1 MNRLVAFLL
10 IPFLLVGDCFAHS
23 HGHAAHDST
32 SQARPHIHVG
42 AVSKHNH
49 NHGHD
54 HDHGHDHK
62 HGHNHKHCHDHKH
75 DHDHDGNPPCATPEV
90 PVEHD
95 ADAVYFADADSLFTI
110 SERSSIEFEGLCL
123 PETIV
128 AFSNVAIRQPRDEK
142 TGPYWASELPLY
154 LLHAALRI

>member
-42 AVSKHNH
+42 AVSKHDHGHDHNHNH
-49 NHGHD
+49 NHGHG
-54 HDHGHDHK
+54 HGHDHK
-62 HGHNHKHCHDHKH
+62 HKHKHGHK
-75 DHDHDGNPPCATPEV
+75 HDHDGNPPSATPEV

>member
-1 MNRLVAFLL
+1 MNRLIAFLL
-10 IPFLLVGDCFAHS
+10 MPFLLVGDCFAHS

-32 SQARPHIHVG
+32 SHARPHIHVG

-49 NHGHD
+49 
-54 HDHGHDHK
+54 GHDHK
-62 HGHNHKHCHDHKH
+62 
-75 DHDHDGNPPCATPEV
+75 HDHDGNPPCATPEV

-95 ADAVYFADADSLFTI
+95 ADAVYFVDADSLFTI

-128 AFSNVAIRQPRDEK
+128 AFSHVAIRQPRDQK
-142 TGPYWASELPLY
+142 AGPYWASELPLY

>member
-1 MNRLVAFLL
+1 MNRLIAFLL
-10 IPFLLVGDCFAHS
+10 MPFLLVGDCFAHS

-32 SQARPHIHVG
+32 SHARPHIHVG

-49 NHGHD
+49 
-54 HDHGHDHK
+54 GHDHK
-62 HGHNHKHCHDHKH
+62 HGHNHKHGHDHKHGNDHKH

-95 ADAVYFADADSLFTI
+95 ADAVYFVDADSLFTI

-123 PETIV
+123 LETIV
-128 AFSNVAIRQPRDEK
+128 AFSHVAIRQPRDQK
-142 TGPYWASELPLY
+142 AGPCWASELPLY

>member
-10 IPFLLVGDCFAHS
+10 MPFLLVGDCFAHS

-42 AVSKHNH
+42 AVSKHG
-49 NHGHD
+49 HGHD
-54 HDHGHDHK
+54 HDHK
-62 HGHNHKHCHDHKH
+62 HGHK
-75 DHDHDGNPPCATPEV
+75 HDHDGNPPSATPEV

>member
-49 NHGHD
+49 NHNHNHNHD
-54 HDHGHDHK
+54 HDHDHDHDHK
-62 HGHNHKHCHDHKH
+62 HGHKHG
-75 DHDHDGNPPCATPEV
+75 HDGNPPCATPDV

-110 SERSSIEFEGLCL
+110 SERSSIEIEGRCL

-128 AFSNVAIRQPRDEK
+128 AFSNVAIRQPRDQK
-142 TGPYWASELPLY
+142 AGHYWASELPLY

>member
-1 MNRLVAFLL
+1 MNRLIAFLL
-10 IPFLLVGDCFAHS
+10 MPFLLVGDCFAHS

-32 SQARPHIHVG
+32 SHARPHIHVG
-42 AVSKHNH
+42 AVSKN
-49 NHGHD
+49 N
-54 HDHGHDHK
+54 HGHDHK
-62 HGHNHKHCHDHKH
+62 HDHGRNHG
-75 DHDHDGNPPCATPEV
+75 HDHDGNPPCATPEV

-95 ADAVYFADADSLFTI
+95 ADAVYFVDADSLFTI

-128 AFSNVAIRQPRDEK
+128 AFSNVAIRQPRDQK
-142 TGPYWASELPLY
+142 AGHYWASELPLY

>member
-10 IPFLLVGDCFAHS
+10 MPFLLVGDCFAHS

-49 NHGHD
+49 NHD
-54 HDHGHDHK
+54 HDHK
-62 HGHNHKHCHDHKH
+62 HKHGHK
-75 DHDHDGNPPCATPEV
+75 HDHDGNPPSATPEV
-90 PVEHD
+90 PVEPD

>member
-23 HGHAAHDST
+23 HGHAAHNST

-49 NHGHD
+49 NHNHNHG

-62 HGHNHKHCHDHKH
+62 HKHGHK
-75 DHDHDGNPPCATPEV
+75 HDHDGNPPSATPEV

-95 ADAVYFADADSLFTI
+95 ADAVYFVDADSLFTI

-123 PETIV
+123 SETIV
-128 AFSNVAIRQPRDEK
+128 AFSHVAIRQPHDQK
-142 TGPYWASELPLY
+142 AGPYWASELPLY

>member
-1 MNRLVAFLL
+1 MNRLIAFLL
-10 IPFLLVGDCFAHS
+10 MPFLLVGDCFAHS

-32 SQARPHIHVG
+32 SHARPHIHVG

-49 NHGHD
+49 
-54 HDHGHDHK
+54 GHDHK
-62 HGHNHKHCHDHKH
+62 
-75 DHDHDGNPPCATPEV
+75 HDHDGNPPCATPEV

-95 ADAVYFADADSLFTI
+95 ADAVYFVDADSLFTI

-128 AFSNVAIRQPRDEK
+128 AFSHVAIRQPRDQK
-142 TGPYWASELPLY
+142 AGPCWASELPLY

>member
-23 HGHAAHDST
+23 HGHAAHNST

-42 AVSKHNH
+42 AVSKH
-49 NHGHD
+49 
-54 HDHGHDHK
+54 GHDHK
-62 HGHNHKHCHDHKH
+62 HKHGHK
-75 DHDHDGNPPCATPEV
+75 HDHDGNPPSATPEV

>member
-1 MNRLVAFLL
+1 MNRLIAFLL
-10 IPFLLVGDCFAHS
+10 MPFLLVGDCFAHS

-32 SQARPHIHVG
+32 SHARPHIHVG

-49 NHGHD
+49 
-54 HDHGHDHK
+54 GHDHK
-62 HGHNHKHCHDHKH
+62 
-75 DHDHDGNPPCATPEV
+75 HDHDGNPPCATPEV

-95 ADAVYFADADSLFTI
+95 ADAVYFVDADSLFTI

-123 PETIV
+123 LETIV
-128 AFSNVAIRQPRDEK
+128 AFSHVAIRQPRDQK
-142 TGPYWASELPLY
+142 AGPYWASELPLY

>member
-10 IPFLLVGDCFAHS
+10 MPFLLVGDCFAHS

-42 AVSKHNH
+42 AVSKH
-49 NHGHD
+49 
-54 HDHGHDHK
+54 DHGHDHK
-62 HGHNHKHCHDHKH
+62 H
-75 DHDHDGNPPCATPEV
+75 DHDGNPPSATPEV

-142 TGPYWASELPLY
+142 TGHYWASELPLY